1 MSPQLA
7 VAGGWMNKTNAKLVV
22 VLGVSLLCGTR
33 AHAQDSVRLQTGAP
47 SDQVV
52 SDEDI
57 KLFRKDLR
65 SVKKQIIAANLEL
78 TEAEAEHF
86 WPIYDRYTAELVNI
100 TDKKYALLKNYHQNY
115 YSMTDEQAEEYIKG
129 RGEVEAAVTQLRLKY
144 VPIFR
149 KVISGKSTA
158 LFFQLDWRLGT
169 ILDLQMA
176 SEMPLIE
183 Q

>member
-1 MSPQLA
+1 MK
-7 VAGGWMNKTNAKLVV
+7 KTNAKLAVA
-22 VLGVSLLCGTR
+22 LGLALIGAAAVR
-33 AHAQDSVRLQTGAP
+33 AQEPVRLPTTAP
-47 SDQVV
+47 SNQAV

-57 KLFRKDLR
+57 RLFRKDLR
-65 SVKKQIIAANLEL
+65 SLKKQIIAANLEL
-78 TEAEAEHF
+78 TETEAQNF
-86 WPIYDRYTAELVNI
+86 WPIYDRYTADLAAA
-100 TDKKYALLKNYHQNY
+100 TDKKYALLKSYHDNY
-115 YSMTDEQAEEYIKG
+115 YSMTDTQALEYIKG
-129 RGEVEAAVTQLRLKY
+129 RAEVEADVTRLRLKY
-144 VPIFR
+144 FPIFG

>member
-1 MSPQLA
+1 MKNMNASIA
-7 VAGGWMNKTNAKLVV
+7 VA
-22 VLGVSLLCGTR
+22 LGLSLIGAAGVR
-33 AHAQDSVRLQTGAP
+33 AQEPVRLPTTAP
-47 SDQVV
+47 SDQGV

-57 KLFRKDLR
+57 RLLRKDLR
-65 SVKKQIIAANLEL
+65 SLKKQIIAANLEL
-78 TEAEAEHF
+78 TETEAQNF
-86 WPIYDRYTAELVNI
+86 WPIYDRYAADLAATM
-100 TDKKYALLKNYHQNY
+100 DKKYALIKSYHDNYD
-115 YSMTDEQAEEYIKG
+115 SMTDAQAEEYIKG
-129 RGEVEAAVTQLRLKY
+129 RAEVEADVTSLRLKY
-144 VPIFR
+144 FPTFR